1 MELQIAEHYTSQDAK
16 KYPQQ
21 AAPATVHFI

>member
-1 MELQIAEHYTSQDAK
+1 MELQIGEHYTSQDAK

-21 AAPATVHFI
+21 AAPVIVHFT